1 MEQEPLV
8 DGFSSEEEFKEEE
21 IYVKDERTT
30 EAKTI
35 GKEEIRYKV

>member
-21 IYVKDERTT
+21 IYIKDERIT
-30 EAKTI
+30 
-35 GKEEIRYKV
+35 